1 MIVDATWL
9 FHPHLRLSVRIC
21 VDNELS
27 MECRLDTEPGISM
40 ASTAPRLETAASRE
54 ATNRAPSKEPTQ
66 IRNRKAKKKAETRR
80 SKEQEAKNLASS
92 YLPIRISKSQPE
104 IEV

>member
-1 MIVDATWL
+1 
-9 FHPHLRLSVRIC
+9 
-21 VDNELS
+21 
-27 MECRLDTEPGISM
+27 M

-54 ATNRAPSKEPTQ
+54 ATSRAPFQGTHADQEQKGKKK
-66 IRNRKAKKKAETRR
+66 RKKREEAKKGE
-80 SKEQEAKNLASS
+80 EQEAKRTIYLASS